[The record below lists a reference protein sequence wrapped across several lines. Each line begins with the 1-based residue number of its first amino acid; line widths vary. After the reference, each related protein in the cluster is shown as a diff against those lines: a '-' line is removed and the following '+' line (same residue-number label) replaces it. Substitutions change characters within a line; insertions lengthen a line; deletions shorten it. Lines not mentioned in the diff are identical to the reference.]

1 MEDNAPVGLAARRA
15 ALTLIDAAMAGRGGI
30 DAGMGGAL
38 SGLEP
43 RERAFARSL
52 AMTTLRR
59 WGSIERAL
67 AARLQRPPPEEVKA
81 LLRIGIAQTLFMG
94 VADHAAVSTTLDIA
108 QSAQP
113 TQPFKGLINA
123 VLRGLLREPPVTNVQ
138 DLAPDWL
145 LARWRAAYG
154 GEAAYAICAQIA
166 EEPPTDLS
174 TKDDCDREV
183 VARDLEAEGLDGGS
197 LRSALR
203 GDISQWPWYGEGLW
217 WVQDAA
223 AAIPVRLL
231 AIQAGETALDL
242 CAAPGGKTMQ
252 LAAAG
257 AVVTALDRSAA
268 RLKRVTENLDRTS
281 LTAEVIAEP
290 AETWAD
296 ERTFDAVLV
305 DAPCS
310 ATGTFRRQ
318 PEVLWLVKPPEIA
331 KLAFVQ
337 SRLLDAAAK
346 RVKPGG
352 RLVYCICSL
361 EQEEGESQ
369 ASAFLKRHPDFQ
381 TAPVAAGEGGT
392 PEASVTKDGWLRIL
406 PHHLAGGL
414 DGFFVARFVRQPS

>member
-1 MEDNAPVGLAARRA
+1 MDETNLSSGGLPARRA
-15 ALTLIDAAMAGRGGI
+15 ALTLIEAAMAGRGGI
-30 DAGMGGAL
+30 DAGLGGAL
-38 SGLEP
+38 AGLDP

-67 AARLQRPPPEEVKA
+67 GARLQKPPPPEVMA
-81 LLRIGIAQTLFMG
+81 LLRIGVAQALFMG

-108 QSAQP
+108 QKQQP

-154 GEAAYAICAQIA
+154 GETAYQICAQIA
-166 EEPPTDLS
+166 EEPATDVS
-174 TKDDCDREV
+174 VKDSCDREV
-183 VARDLEAEGLDGGS
+183 VARDLEAVELDGGD
-197 LRSALR
+197 LRSTLR
-203 GDISQWPWYGEGLW
+203 GDVSLWPWYGEGLW
-217 WVQDAA
+217 WIQDAA
-223 AAIPVRLL
+223 AAIPTRLL
-231 AIQAGETALDL
+231 AVQPGETALDL
-242 CAAPGGKTMQ
+242 CAAPGGKTLQ

-268 RLKRVTENLDRTS
+268 RLQRVTENLARTG
-281 LTAEVIAEP
+281 LKAEVVAEP

-296 ERTFDAVLV
+296 DRIFDAVLV

-352 RLVYCICSL
+352 RLVYCVCSL
-361 EQEEGESQ
+361 EQEEGEAQ

-381 TAPVAAGEGGT
+381 TAPVSAGEGGT
-392 PEASVTKDGWLRIL
+392 PSASVAANGWLRIL
-406 PHHLAGGL
+406 PHHIDGGM
-414 DGFFVARFVRQPS
+414 DGFFVARFVRG